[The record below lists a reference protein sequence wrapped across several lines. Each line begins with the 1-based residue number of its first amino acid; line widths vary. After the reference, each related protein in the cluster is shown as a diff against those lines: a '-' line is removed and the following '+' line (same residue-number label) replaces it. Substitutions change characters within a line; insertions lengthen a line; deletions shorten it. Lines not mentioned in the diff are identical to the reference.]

1 MLDKKLDLINDDIQL
16 QNQIHSTVRSQNAQM
31 MQIGL
36 GSVKIGLDSVKKR
49 KSIIDDELESDEES
63 SYNTQRK

>member
-36 GSVKIGLDSVKKR
+36 DSVKIGLDSVKKR

>member
-36 GSVKIGLDSVKKR
+36 DSVKKR
-49 KSIIDDELESDEES
+49 KSITDDELESDEES

>member
-31 MQIGL
+31 MQIGID
-36 GSVKIGLDSVKKR
+36 SVKTGLDSVKKR